1 VANLLIAVRGLFLS
15 FVTVSIGGSVS
26 HIVQI
31 QTQVRDPAA
40 IQAAAQRLGLAA
52 PVAGTARLY
61 SGQATGLIVQ
71 LPGWHYPL
79 VCDTASG
86 EIKYDD
92 FGGRWGEQRELDKF
106 LQAYACEKA
115 KIESRRKGHS
125 VTEQQLTDGS
135 IKLTIQ
141 VAGGAA

>member
-1 VANLLIAVRGLFLS
+1 M
-15 FVTVSIGGSVS
+15 S

-31 QTQVRDPAA
+31 QTQVRDPVA
-40 IQAAAQRLGLAA
+40 IRAAAQRLGLAV
-52 PVAGTARLY
+52 PVAGTAKLY
-61 SGQATGLIVQ
+61 SGQASGLIVQ

-86 EIKYDD
+86 EIKFDD
-92 FGGRWGEQRELDKF
+92 YGGRWGGQHELDKF

-115 KIESRRKGHS
+115 KIESRRCGHN
-125 VTEQQLTDGS
+125 VTEQQLADGS

-141 VAGGAA
+141 VAGGAI